1 MKNLHCS
8 YLPPYFNDSTSVL
21 HGLYQRAQ
29 WKFTFKLPSAAFL
42 LQRYAFLLKEA
53 RNYWKI
59 FEAEE
64 DKKEKVYPA
73 CPMYGA
79 SEDTS
84 YLITLSRKPL
94 TPLNFLHF
102 TIFPLYNVKKTKEK
116 ALKSITYL
124 YFYYFWTNVSTKS
137 VCLHDS
143 NAY

>member
-1 MKNLHCS
+1 MFFIIFFYKENANERNESLLSNC
-8 YLPPYFNDSTSVL
+8 
-21 HGLYQRAQ
+21 RAQ
-29 WKFTFKLPSAAFL
+29 LFL
-42 LQRYAFLLKEA
+42 LQRYAFLLKDA

-64 DKKEKVYPA
+64 DKQKKVYPA

-79 SEDTS
+79 SGDTP

>member
-1 MKNLHCS
+1 MIADYRFFCKENANERNESLLSNC
-8 YLPPYFNDSTSVL
+8 
-21 HGLYQRAQ
+21 RAQ
-29 WKFTFKLPSAAFL
+29 LFL
-42 LQRYAFLLKEA
+42 LQRYAFLLKDA

-64 DKKEKVYPA
+64 DKQKKVYPA

-116 ALKSITYL
+116 SIKKY
-124 YFYYFWTNVSTKS
+124 NVFIFLLFLSQR
-137 VCLHDS
+137 
-143 NAY
+143 

>member
-1 MKNLHCS
+1 MIQLQCCTDYTNERNESLLSNCRVQ
-8 YLPPYFNDSTSVL
+8 LI
-21 HGLYQRAQ
+21 
-29 WKFTFKLPSAAFL
+29 L

-64 DKKEKVYPA
+64 DKKKKVYPA

-79 SEDTS
+79 CGDTP

-102 TIFPLYNVKKTKEK
+102 TIFPLYNVKEMKKK

-124 YFYYFWTNVSTKS
+124 YFYYF
-137 VCLHDS
+137 
-143 NAY
+143 